1 MAAIRENTRGGRGS
15 MSESLERLKTI
26 LAEVTDLSRAAAL
39 LEWDQ
44 ETYMPPGGVTP
55 RSEQMSTLSRLA
67 HVGFTSAE
75 VGRLL
80 GELEDETSGLPFDS
94 YEASLVRVTRRDY
107 DKDRNLS
114 PELVSEIARA
124 GSAAQP
130 IWQKA
135 RRESDFKLFAP
146 ALEKN
151 VELNRRLADAL
162 GYEDRPYDALID
174 RYEPGMTTNALESIF
189 AELKRA
195 IVPLVADIARHAD
208 AVDDRVLYRGFEP
221 AQQVKY
227 ALELVTKLGY
237 DVQRGR
243 QDISTHPF
251 STTFGPGD
259 ARITTRV
266 SRDFFNECLFGS
278 IHEAGHAMYSQGHGD
293 EIDRTPLW
301 GGASPGAHESQSR
314 LWENLVGRSLPFWK
328 HFFPSLRNAFPE
340 PLKDVDD
347 EAFFRAVN
355 RSYPSLIRVEAD
367 EVTYNMHVLL
377 RFELE
382 NELLEGKLKVK
393 DLPEAWNQRVEA
405 YLGINVPND
414 REGVLQ
420 DIHWSYVSFGVFP
433 GYTLGNLIGAQLME
447 KVRTDI
453 HDLDSQFEA
462 GQFAPLLGWLR
473 KNVHRHGR
481 KFTPN
486 ELLERATGR
495 PLTAAPWIA
504 YVRQKFG
511 ALYGIKPARV

>member
-1 MAAIRENTRGGRGS
+1 
-15 MSESLERLKTI
+15 MSDSLEQLKSI

-44 ETYMPPGGVTP
+44 ETYMPPGGVSP
-55 RSEQMSTLSRLA
+55 RSEQLSTLVRLA
-67 HVGFTSAE
+67 HVRSTSDE

-80 GELEDETSGLPFDS
+80 GELEDETSGKPFDS
-94 YEASLVRVTRRDY
+94 FEASLVRVTRRDY
-107 DKDRNLS
+107 DKDRKLP
-114 PELVSEIARA
+114 PELISEIARA

-130 IWQKA
+130 VWQKA
-135 RRESDFKLFAP
+135 RREENFKLFAP
-146 ALEKN
+146 VLEKN

-162 GYEDRPYDALID
+162 GYQDRPYDALID
-174 RYEPGMTTNALESIF
+174 RYEPGMTTDQLESIF

-208 AVDDRVLYRGFEP
+208 AVDDHVLYRGFEP
-221 AQQVKY
+221 AVQVKY

-237 DVQRGR
+237 DVERGR

-293 EIDRTPLW
+293 DIDRTPLW
-301 GGASPGAHESQSR
+301 GGASPGVHESQSR

-328 HFFPSLRNAFPE
+328 HFFPTLRNAFPE
-340 PLKDVDD
+340 PLRDVDD

-382 NELLEGKLKVK
+382 NELLEGKLEVA
-393 DLPEAWNQRVEA
+393 DLPEAWNQRVKA

-447 KVRTDI
+447 KVRADI
-453 HDLDSQFEA
+453 PDLDAQFEA
-462 GQFAPLLGWLR
+462 GQFAALLRWLR

-486 ELLERATGR
+486 ELLERATGK
-495 PLTAAPWIA
+495 PLIAAPWIA

>member
-1 MAAIRENTRGGRGS
+1 
-15 MSESLERLKTI
+15 MSESLERLKAI
-26 LAEVTDLSRAAAL
+26 LAEVTDLSRAAAV

-55 RSEQMSTLSRLA
+55 RSEQLSTLLRLA
-67 HVGFTSAE
+67 HVGSTSGE

-80 GELEDETSGLPFDS
+80 GELEDETAGHPFDS

-107 DKDRNLS
+107 DKDRKLS
-114 PELVSEIARA
+114 SELVAEIARA

-130 IWQKA
+130 VWQKA
-135 RRESDFKLFAP
+135 RREGNFKLFAP

-151 VELNRRLADAL
+151 VELNRRVADAL
-162 GYEDRPYDALID
+162 GYQERPYDALID
-174 RYEPGMTTNALESIF
+174 RYEPGMTTDELESIF

-221 AQQVKY
+221 ATQVKY

-237 DVQRGR
+237 DVERGR
-243 QDISTHPF
+243 QDLSTHPF

-293 EIDRTPLW
+293 DIDRTPLF
-301 GGASPGAHESQSR
+301 GGASPGVHESQSR
-314 LWENLVGRSLPFWK
+314 LWENLVGRSLSFWK
-328 HFFPSLRNAFPE
+328 HFYPTLRNAFPE
-340 PLKDVDD
+340 SLRDVDD

-355 RSYPSLIRVEAD
+355 KSYPSLIRVEAD
-367 EVTYNMHVLL
+367 EVTYNMHILL

-382 NELLEGKLKVK
+382 NELLEGTLKVK

-405 YLGINVPND
+405 YLGIKVPND

-447 KVRTDI
+447 KIRSDI
-453 HDLDSQFEA
+453 PDLESQLEA
-462 GQFAPLLGWLR
+462 GQFAALLGWLR

-495 PLTAAPWIA
+495 SLTAGPWIA

-511 ALYGIKPARV
+511 ALYGINPARV